1 MTEKRATNPA
11 RPESLHVAVVFQA
24 SAAHGVFLLPLSLV
38 KIEYAGK
45 ENAAHVLGAHLT
57 RVLTMH
63 HNFTADKLTALICSR
78 VVLAVRC
85 RMKGVHCLKC

>member
-11 RPESLHVAVVFQA
+11 RPESLRVVVVFQA
-24 SAAHGVFLLPLSLV
+24 SVAPGVFLLPISLV

-45 ENAAHVLGAHLT
+45 KNAAHALGLHLT

-63 HNFTADKLTALICSR
+63 HNVTADYLTALICSR
-78 VVLAVRC
+78 VVFAVR
-85 RMKGVHCLKC
+85 RRDAE